1 MTNLVLVAL
10 GGAIGASLRYLSGI
24 AALRLMGPSFPW
36 GTLFVN
42 VAGSLAMGLF
52 IAWLVKRGGGISNE
66 LRLFVATGILGG
78 FTTFS
83 AFSLDVANLVERGAM
98 VSAAGYVLA
107 SVLISV
113 AAIFAGLWFGRAF
126 G

>member
-1 MTNLVLVAL
+1 MNSLFLVAL
-10 GGAIGASLRYLSGI
+10 GGAIGAAMRHLSGI
-24 AALRLMGPSFPW
+24 AALRLLGPAFPW

-42 VAGSLAMGLF
+42 VAGSLIMGLF
-52 IAWLVKRGGGISNE
+52 IAWLVKRGGSND

-98 VSAAGYVLA
+98 IPALGYVAA
-107 SVLISV
+107 SVSISV
-113 AAIFAGLWFGRAF
+113 LAIFIGLWFGRAF
-126 G
+126 L